1 MVNALPLS
9 DYRPRTKLEVRR
21 THVERPRFPVVD
33 AHNHVY
39 FNGQWSSPEPD
50 ALLRVMD
57 EAGVRVL
64 ACVDA
69 AGPDDPLSVVRDTV
83 RRFKGPHPDRFIVLA
98 RPDWRLLAGSS
109 ASLARRFADCVAEG
123 AQGLKLWKDLGLT
136 LRDGTGNLVRVNDPR
151 LDPLISKAGEL
162 GLPVLVHAADPVA
175 FFDPLDA
182 TNERYEELLAHP
194 DWHFHGSQFPPFRGI
209 IEDLRDLVRR
219 HPKTIFIGAHVGG
232 YAEKL
237 DYVGGMLREC
247 PNYYVDMSG
256 RVAELGH
263 TIGEELLKVHL
274 SYGPLVQAL
283 LRRFNPP
290 SVAVTRQSTADTLQG
305 SRQGAGVTP
314 PRVVKGLAHIT
325 GGGFVDNI
333 PRILPKQC
341 DVVIRKGTWDVLPIF
356 RIIAAKGGVA
366 EAELYQVFNMG
377 IGMVLIV
384 AADRAA
390 AVLAAIHR
398 RKHHAWI
405 IGEVVRGQGRAR
417 IQ

>member
-50 ALLRVMD
+50 PLLRVMD

-151 LDPLISKAGEL
+151 LDPLMSKAGEL
-162 GLPVLVHAADPVA
+162 GLPVMVHAADPVA

-194 DWHFHGSQFPPFRGI
+194 DWHFHGSQFPPFRRI

-256 RVAELGH
+256 RVAELGRQPY
-263 TIGEELLKVHL
+263 T
-274 SYGPLVQAL
+274 A
-283 LRRFNPP
+283 RRFFLEFADRILFGLDSFPP
-290 SVAVTRQSTADTLQG
+290 TAD
-305 SRQGAGVTP
+305 AY
-314 PRVVKGLAHIT
+314 RVVYRFLETEDEYFDYTPDGLEPQ
-325 GGGFVDNI
+325 GRWKVYGLD
-333 PRILPKQC
+333 LP
-341 DVVIRKGTWDVLPIF
+341 D
-356 RIIAAKGGVA
+356 
-366 EAELYQVFNMG
+366 E
-377 IGMVLIV
+377 
-384 AADRAA
+384 
-390 AVLAAIHR
+390 VLAKVYYENA
-398 RKHHAWI
+398 
-405 IGEVVRGQGRAR
+405 GRVFPGANVAG
-417 IQ
+417 

>member
-21 THVERPRFPVVD
+21 TQVERPRFPVVD

-57 EAGVRVL
+57 DAGVRVL

-98 RPDWRLLAGSS
+98 RLDWRLLAGAGS
-109 ASLARRFADCVAEG
+109 APSEGVAGTGLGSGELLARRFADCVAEG
-123 AQGLKLWKDLGLT
+123 AQGLKLWRDLGLT

-151 LDPLISKAGEL
+151 LDPLVSKAGEL
-162 GLPVLVHAADPVA
+162 GLPVMVHAADPVA
-175 FFDPLDA
+175 FFDPVDA

-194 DWHFHGSQFPPFRGI
+194 DRQFHGSRFPPFRRI
-209 IEDLRDLVRR
+209 IEDLRDRVRR

-247 PNYYVDMSG
+247 PNYYVDMSA
-256 RVAELGH
+256 RVAELGRQPY
-263 TIGEELLKVHL
+263 T
-274 SYGPLVQAL
+274 A
-283 LRRFNPP
+283 RRFFLEFADRILFGLDSFPP
-290 SVAVTRQSTADTLQG
+290 TAD
-305 SRQGAGVTP
+305 AY
-314 PRVVKGLAHIT
+314 RVVYRLLETEDEYFDYTPGGLEPQ
-325 GGGFVDNI
+325 GRWKVYGLD
-333 PRILPKQC
+333 LP
-341 DVVIRKGTWDVLPIF
+341 D
-356 RIIAAKGGVA
+356 
-366 EAELYQVFNMG
+366 E
-377 IGMVLIV
+377 
-384 AADRAA
+384 
-390 AVLAAIHR
+390 VLAKVYYENA
-398 RKHHAWI
+398 
-405 IGEVVRGQGRAR
+405 GRVMPGVNVAG
-417 IQ
+417 